1 MSMLRFSVKAR
12 VQHFLRPLPP
22 PPLRTLTF
30 TRRNAM
36 ADGAVR
42 LQAIWFSKSG
52 QWEHTPHLPYEIDAP
67 YAAKTLPTSLILIT
81 WNVDFAQNNASPR
94 LTAALDHLQFH
105 AFPEYNG
112 GQPPPCIIL
121 LQEISSPEA
130 GWPQGARYGTAT
142 LVARCAPLAGSAC
155 VPYEESHMCRNALVT
170 DVLVGGAEP
179 HARVLRVVNTHLE
192 SLPEGTQR
200 RVSQMGV
207 VGRLLKEAGIVGG
220 IVGGDMNA
228 IAPSDEALAEEN
240 GLADAWERTRS
251 ARGDDGE
258 GDAGEGEEEEDGT
271 TWGYQPRSRFPPGR
285 LDKILYT
292 ESDGFEVRDV
302 RRLAVGLRMPG
313 GAWVSDHYGLICKVE
328 ARQTTPLEG
337 GD

>member
-1 MSMLRFSVKAR
+1 M
-12 VQHFLRPLPP
+12 
-22 PPLRTLTF
+22 T
-30 TRRNAM
+30 
-36 ADGAVR
+36 DGAVR

-67 YAAKTLPTSLILIT
+67 YPAKTLPTSLILIT

-112 GQPPPCIIL
+112 GQPPPSIIL
-121 LQEISSPEA
+121 LQEIRYDAFDALLAHPWVRAWFMIVPGSPEA

-155 VPYEESHMCRNALVT
+155 VPFEESHMCRNALVT

-200 RVSQMGV
+200 RVVQMGV

-251 ARGDDGE
+251 GRGDGE
-258 GDAGEGEEEEDGT
+258 GDGEGEEDGT

-292 ESDGFEVRDV
+292 EGDGFEVRDV

-313 GAWVSDHYGLICKVE
+313 GAWVSDHYGLVCKVE
-328 ARQTTPLEG
+328 AQQTTPLEA